1 MTKKEVRTKRVAEGF
16 KGGKVPPIDSGE
28 YYSGRITNDE
38 HKAVEI
44 LDRFTKAFC
53 IDATVKDDLVF
64 RCKECSF
71 SDGDNCRVKMF
82 KCKFAPDYVDFGS
95 MGDL

>member
-1 MTKKEVRTKRVAEGF
+1 MMSG
-16 KGGKVPPIDSGE
+16 GE
-28 YYSGRITNDE
+28 YYSGRIANDE

-53 IDATVKDDLVF
+53 IDATAKDDLVF
-64 RCKECSF
+64 RCEECSF

>member
-1 MTKKEVRTKRVAEGF
+1 MN
-16 KGGKVPPIDSGE
+16 GGK
-28 YYSGRITNDE
+28 YYSGRITNDD

-44 LDRFTKAFC
+44 LDQFTKAFC
-53 IDATVKDDLVF
+53 IDATVEDDLVF

-71 SDGDNCRVKMF
+71 SDSDKKCRVKMF
-82 KCKFAPDYVDFGS
+82 KCKFAPDYADFGS

>member
-1 MTKKEVRTKRVAEGF
+1 MSTETNAQ
-16 KGGKVPPIDSGE
+16 
-28 YYSGRITNDE
+28 YWAGRLTNDE

-44 LDRFTKAFC
+44 LDQFTKAFC
-53 IDATVKDDLVF
+53 IDATAGDELEF

-71 SDGDNCRVKMF
+71 ADNTKCRVKMF
-82 KCKFAPDYVDFGS
+82 KCKFAPDYKDFGS